1 MKDSV
6 DLSDAELFQKAAAGS
21 EAAFTALY
29 RRHQGA
35 IYRFALRMSGSAAT
49 AEDVTQEVFL
59 LLIRN
64 PGRFRPDLGTLPAY
78 LLGVARHLVLRRLD
92 RKARQ
97 VALEDEPR
105 ALEAAGAAGDLERRH
120 QIETVRRAV
129 SGLPARYREVVALCE
144 LEELSYEDAARALD
158 CPVGTVR
165 SRLNR
170 ARALLKAKLKAAN
183 ARTGCAV

>member
-6 DLSDAELFQKAAAGS
+6 DLSDAELFRRATAGS

-35 IYRFALRMSGSAAT
+35 VYRFALRMSGSADT
-49 AEDVTQEVFL
+49 AEEVTQEAFL
-59 LLIRN
+59 LLIRD
-64 PGRFRPDLGTLPAY
+64 PGRFRPDLGTLPAF
-78 LLGVARHLVLRRLD
+78 LLGVARHLVLRCRD
-92 RKARQ
+92 RQAKR
-97 VALEDEPR
+97 VALENEPR
-105 ALEAAGAAGDLERRH
+105 EMETAGASEDLERRH

-129 SGLPARYREVVALCE
+129 SGLPVRYREVVALCE

-170 ARALLKAKLKAAN
+170 ARALLKAKLMAEH
-183 ARTGCAV
+183 ARTRCAV

>member
-1 MKDSV
+1 MKDSA
-6 DLSDAELFQKAAAGS
+6 DLSDAELFQRATAGS
-21 EAAFTALY
+21 DAAFTALF

-35 IYRFALRMSGSAAT
+35 VCRFALRMSGSADT
-49 AEDVTQEVFL
+49 AEEVTQEAFL
-59 LLIRN
+59 LLIRD
-64 PGRFRPDLGTLPAY
+64 PGRFRPSLGTLPAF

-92 RKARQ
+92 RQTRH
-97 VALEDEPR
+97 VALEEEPR
-105 ALEAAGAAGDLERRH
+105 ALEAANATGDLERRH

-170 ARALLKAKLKAAN
+170 ARALLKTKLKAAH